1 MRRGAWRER
10 EFIKK
15 KNNLFSG
22 QNWIDDI
29 LFLLPSLQTL
39 RLLSSLQLNF
49 HRITLSPLP
58 VSVKFKSRLL
68 RLVTVSLIR
77 ESPAG
82 ANHFCRHFIC
92 LVLAVHGFSE
102 NGSLLAGFFCEIA
115 CVASLPLLK
124 SFVSSLCSFL
134 YWAFIEVPPL
144 SLNCR
149 TLALPV
155 VISSI
160 CLAKP
165 LLYANVSLFFHINFS
180 RPPNLHWFLLERIT
194 FSPIGTRTFFKFA
207 PTNLTHNRIK
217 SGKEVVLFKNN
228 FFPITRI
235 TESFR
240 FFLVF
245 SLEIS

>member
-115 CVASLPLLK
+115 CVA
-124 SFVSSLCSFL
+124 VCLCSKASSVRF
-134 YWAFIEVPPL
+134 ARSFTEPL
-144 SLNCR
+144 SKFLHFLWTAELLR
-149 TLALPV
+149 
-155 VISSI
+155 
-160 CLAKP
+160 CLS
-165 LLYANVSLFFHINFS
+165 Y
-180 RPPNLHWFLLERIT
+180 
-194 FSPIGTRTFFKFA
+194 
-207 PTNLTHNRIK
+207 
-217 SGKEVVLFKNN
+217 
-228 FFPITRI
+228 
-235 TESFR
+235 
-240 FFLVF
+240 
-245 SLEIS
+245 

>member
-115 CVASLPLLK
+115 CVASLPLL
-124 SFVSSLCSFL
+124 FLC
-134 YWAFIEVPPL
+134 WAFIEKF
-144 SLNCR
+144 LNFFLW
-149 TLALPV
+149 TWQTWPFN
-155 VISSI
+155 
-160 CLAKP
+160 LAKST
-165 LLYANVSLFFHINFS
+165 LI
-180 RPPNLHWFLLERIT
+180 IT
-194 FSPIGTRTFFKFA
+194 
-207 PTNLTHNRIK
+207 N
-217 SGKEVVLFKNN
+217 
-228 FFPITRI
+228 
-235 TESFR
+235 
-240 FFLVF
+240 
-245 SLEIS
+245 